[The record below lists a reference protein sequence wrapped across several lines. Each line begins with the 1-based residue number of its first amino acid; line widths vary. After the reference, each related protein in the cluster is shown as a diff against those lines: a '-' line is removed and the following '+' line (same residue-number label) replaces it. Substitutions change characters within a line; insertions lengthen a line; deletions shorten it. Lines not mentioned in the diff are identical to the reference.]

1 MTSNMWLSP
10 SRLALLMSNMN
21 KISASWRC
29 PGHHWFRDRPNEAK
43 WVKMECLLL
52 CFLHVL
58 TALFSMTASLITLKL
73 LSATREAFALPV
85 DSSQEVVLHM
95 SPFKQLRE
103 CPFIPFLR
111 FYFWPTLT
119 VWHRLLKS
127 LFLSQFL
134 DGQLTD
140 MHCSIVSNR
149 PDVMEDDLQS
159 RLLEASGV
167 HETGSWLKVLGGDKR
182 WREKTAERQ
191 HR

>member
-10 SRLALLMSNMN
+10 SHLGLLMSNMH

-29 PGHHWFRDRPNEAK
+29 PGHHWFRDQPNEAK

-52 CFLHVL
+52 CFLHEL

-73 LSATREAFALPV
+73 LSATREAFALSV

-95 SPFKQLRE
+95 SPLKQLRE
-103 CPFIPFLR
+103 CPLIPFLL
-111 FYFWPTLT
+111 FNFWPTLT

-134 DGQLTD
+134 DGSA
-140 MHCSIVSNR
+140 HWHA
-149 PDVMEDDLQS
+149 LQYRLKPS
-159 RLLEASGV
+159 RRDGRRSSEQAARSFRSSWNGILAEGV
-167 HETGSWLKVLGGDKR
+167 G
-182 WREKTAERQ
+182 WR
-191 HR
+191 